1 MFQEGNQKSVDLI
14 SDSFILK
21 HISERSEKMI
31 NLTILIVSD
40 VLLNEDS

>member
-1 MFQEGNQKSVDLI
+1 MFQEGNQESIDLI

-21 HISERSEKMI
+21 HISEGSEKMI
-31 NLTILIVSD
+31 NLTVLIVSD